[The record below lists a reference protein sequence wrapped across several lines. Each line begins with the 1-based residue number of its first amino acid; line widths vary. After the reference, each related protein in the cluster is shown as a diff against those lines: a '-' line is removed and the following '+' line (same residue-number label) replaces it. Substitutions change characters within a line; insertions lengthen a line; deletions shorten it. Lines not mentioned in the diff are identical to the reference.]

1 LSVSTEPSE
10 VARAIAAGMRAFDER
25 LSDDQL
31 DAIARGID
39 GQRALGALLAPKKKP
54 LPNAVEPLTAVRIPP
69 TLA

>member
-1 LSVSTEPSE
+1 VSTEPSG

-39 GQRALGALLAPKKKP
+39 GQRALGAQLAPKRKP
-54 LPNAVEPLTAVRIPP
+54 LRNADEPLTAVRIPSP
-69 TLA
+69 TA